1 MVASVNLRV
10 LMVSPGYLPTVGGV
24 ETHMYEVGR
33 RLAARGAQVTVLA
46 TDRTGALAAT
56 ERRDGISI
64 RRVQAYPSGRDWY
77 FAPGLPAVIQEGEW
91 DVIHC
96 QGAHTLVPPMAM
108 ASAKTTRRPFVMT
121 FHSGGHSSASRNAAR
136 SLQLLLL
143 RPLLLSAARLIAV
156 SAFEAEH
163 LASRLRLSRRRFEV
177 IPNGADL
184 PLVKPSPS
192 SDGASPGPLL
202 VSVGRLEKFK
212 GHHKV
217 LQALPKVIQRYPDVR
232 LEIIGSGPYEGPLR
246 ALVERLGL
254 DERVVIRAIPTAS
267 RDEMAELLSRAD
279 LVTLLSEFESQGL
292 AAAEAASLRRPVLV
306 ANGSALTELVEQGLA
321 SAVAVDADAD
331 ATAAAILAQLDD
343 PLVPGDYSL
352 PTWDR
357 CSERLYELYRE
368 IAA

>member
-10 LMVSPGYLPTVGGV
+10 LMVSPGYLPSVGGV
-24 ETHMYEVGR
+24 ETHTYEVGR
-33 RLAARGAQVTVLA
+33 RLATYGARVTVLA
-46 TDRTGALAAT
+46 SDRTGALAAT
-56 ERRDGISI
+56 EERDGVSI
-64 RRVQAYPSGRDWY
+64 RRVQAYPAGRDWY
-77 FAPGLPAVIQEGEW
+77 FAPRLAAVIREGDW

-96 QGAHTLVPPMAM
+96 QGAHTLVPPIAM
-108 ASAKTTRRPFVMT
+108 AAAKSIARPYVVT

-136 SLQLLLL
+136 SLQLMVL

-156 SAFEAEH
+156 SDFEAEH
-163 LASRLRLSRRRFEV
+163 LRTRLRLSRRRFEV
-177 IPNGADL
+177 IPNGVDL
-184 PLVKPSPS
+184 PALGPS
-192 SDGASPGPLL
+192 SVRADPSSGPLI

-217 LQALPKVIQRYPDVR
+217 LQALPRVIQRYPDVR
-232 LEIIGSGPYEGPLR
+232 LEVIGSGPYEGALR

-254 DERVVIRAIPTAS
+254 GERVVIRAIPTAS

-331 ATAAAILAQLDD
+331 ATAAAILAQLDE

-368 IAA
+368 LAA